1 MSEVSWEGGN
11 RVCSIMDLAVV
22 LDHCELMTHVVNPT
36 DLPPFILC
44 VFTNFTIFVS
54 QHSDAKAFVVAMQ
67 LCFIR
72 IYKH

>member
-11 RVCSIMDLAVV
+11 RVCSIRDSVVV
-22 LDHCELMTHVVNPT
+22 LDHCQLMTHVVNPT
-36 DLPPFILC
+36 DLSPFILC
-44 VFTNFTIFVS
+44 VFKNLIIFVS
-54 QHSDAKAFVVAMQ
+54 QHSDAKEFVVAIQ